1 MTETVREI
9 AEVLERHGVGLRQGM
24 AIYAIVE
31 GRFDDAQD
39 WLDALRGVARTAGVR
54 AEYRKLQNIVEAVLQ
69 NPPDH
74 IPDAGEK
81 VRKPSYMMHVRT
93 CSVCGKQKGV
103 TAFKA
108 GGGTLCKICRQAK
121 GHTSDPGIVIFR
133 CAACGKGFPQSQVNG
148 DRLCERCARK
158 AAA

>member
-1 MTETVREI
+1 MSDGLQLAITE
-9 AEVLERHGVGLRQGM
+9 ALEAHGVTLRQAM
-24 AIYAIVE
+24 AVYAIVE
-31 GRFDDAQD
+31 GRLDDAQD

-54 AEYRKLQNIVEAVLQ
+54 AEYRTPQNIVEAVLQ

-108 GGGTLCKICRQAK
+108 GGGTICR
-121 GHTSDPGIVIFR
+121 TCR
-133 CAACGKGFPQSQVNG
+133 
-148 DRLCERCARK
+148 
-158 AAA
+158 